1 MNNPTLTATEF
12 KKRIDDNL
20 LRYYGTEPAQADLEQ
35 IYKCVIT
42 VAREEAVRK
51 RLAFEKQVEE
61 ENGKQVY
68 YMCMEFLLGRSL
80 KNCVFSLF
88 GEDLFAEV
96 LSQYGLKPKDLY
108 NLEPDAGLGNGGL
121 GRLAACFMESMASRN
136 YCATGHSICY
146 ELGMF
151 KQKIVDGWQIE
162 LSDTWL
168 PMGEVWLSPRLDEAV
183 DVPLGGHIEESWE
196 NGRLVIHHYGADII
210 RATPYD
216 LMIPGHDTE
225 GVSRLRLWKAT
236 AKNPVNMSLFS
247 QGDYIRA
254 AEENTNA
261 EMISKILYPP
271 DNHTQGKSLRLR
283 QQYFLVSAALQNI
296 IKNHLANHGSL
307 ETLPDKVIIHIND
320 THPSLCIPELMRI
333 FIDECGYGWDE
344 SWDIVKR
351 TINYTNH
358 TVMSEALETWGEATF
373 RSILPRIFSII
384 HEINRRFCEEMFQ
397 RTNGDWDKI
406 SRMAILANNS
416 VRMANLSV
424 IGSNKVNGVSTLH
437 SQILKDRVFKD
448 FNDIYPEKF
457 TNVTNGIDHRRW
469 LCQSNPGLTDL
480 LKECIGDGFVSDASQ
495 MSEFLK
501 FQDDKQVTEALAKI
515 KRENKERFARFLK
528 KEGCAVLPD
537 PDTLLDVQVKRLH
550 EYKRQLLNALHI
562 LSLYLD
568 LKDNPNMEFQPRTFL
583 FAAKAASGYYMAKR
597 IIMLITSIA
606 KLINN
611 DPQVNQKLRVIFAEN
626 YRVTLAEYLMPAAD
640 VSEQISQAGTE
651 ASGTGNMKLMINGAL
666 TVGTLDGAN
675 VEIHREVGD
684 ENIFLFGLRTEE
696 VADLYRRGYRPLDY
710 YNSNPR
716 IRRIIDTMR
725 AGICGESFADIADSL
740 TMDSRFAD
748 PYMNLADFESYRQ
761 IQSIIGNEYAN
772 DCDAWNKKSLINIAK
787 AGFFSSDRSIRDYAE
802 GIWDMKPVGGKK

>member
-1 MNNPTLTATEF
+1 MKKTTISATEL
-12 KKRIDDNL
+12 KRRIDDNL
-20 LRYYGTEPAQADLEQ
+20 LRYYGTDPKDADLEQ
-35 IYKCVIT
+35 IYKCAIT
-42 VAREEAVRK
+42 VARDEAVRK
-51 RLAFEKQVEE
+51 RLAFEKEVEE
-61 ENGKQVY
+61 KEGKHVY

-88 GEDLFAEV
+88 GEETFAKA
-96 LSQYGLKPKDLY
+96 LSSYGVKPKDLY

-136 YCATGHSICY
+136 YLATGHSICY

-151 KQKIVDGWQIE
+151 KQKIVDGWQME
-162 LSDTWL
+162 LSDNWL

-196 NGRLVIHHYGADII
+196 NGRLVVRHYGADVI

-216 LMIPGHDTE
+216 LMIPGYDTE
-225 GVSRLRLWKAT
+225 GVSRLRLWKAS

-271 DNHTQGKSLRLR
+271 DNHLQGKSLRLR

-296 IKNHLANHGSL
+296 VKAHLAKYDDLKSL
-307 ETLPDKVIIHIND
+307 PEKAVIHIND

-344 SWDIVKR
+344 SWDIVCR

-358 TVMSEALETWGEATF
+358 TVMSEALETWSEATF
-373 RSILPRIFSII
+373 RAILPRIHSIV
-384 HEINRRFCEEMFQ
+384 HEINRRFCDEMFQ
-397 RTNGDWDKI
+397 KTNGDWDKI

-424 IGSNKVNGVSTLH
+424 IGSSKVNGVSALH

-448 FNDIYPEKF
+448 FNDVYPGKF
-457 TNVTNGIDHRRW
+457 INVTNGIDHRRW

-480 LKECIGDGFVSDASQ
+480 LKECIGDGFINDASK
-495 MSEFLK
+495 MSDFLK
-501 FQDDKQVTEALAKI
+501 YQDDASVLKKLKEI
-515 KRENKERFARFLK
+515 KKENKERFARFLK
-528 KEGCAVLPD
+528 REGCEILPD
-537 PDTLLDVQVKRLH
+537 PEIMLDVQVKRLH

-568 LKDNPNMEFQPRTFL
+568 LKDNPNMEFTPRTFL

-597 IIMLITSIA
+597 IIMLISCIA
-606 KLINN
+606 KMINN
-611 DPQVNQKLRVIFAEN
+611 DPAVNQKLRVIFAEN
-626 YRVTLAEYLMPAAD
+626 YRVTMAEYLMPAAD
-640 VSEQISQAGTE
+640 LSEQISQAGTE

-675 VEIHREVGD
+675 VEIHKEVGD

-696 VADLYRRGYRPLDY
+696 VADLYRRGYRPADY

-716 IRRIIDTMR
+716 IRRIVDTLR
-725 AGICGESFADIADSL
+725 AGVCGESFADLADSL
-740 TMDSRFAD
+740 VADSRFSE

-761 IQSIIGNEYAN
+761 VQGQIGKEYAN
-772 DCDAWNKKSLINIAK
+772 DPTSWNRKSLINIAK

-802 GIWDMKPVGGKK
+802 GIWDMKPLGAKK

>member
-1 MNNPTLTATEF
+1 MNNQNMTAAEL
-12 KKRIDDNL
+12 KRRINDNL
-20 LRYYGTEPAQADLEQ
+20 LRYYGTDPVDADIEQ
-35 IYKCVIT
+35 IYKSAIT
-42 VAREEAVRK
+42 VARDEAVRK
-51 RLAFEKQVEE
+51 RSAFEKQAEE
-61 ENGKQVY
+61 QDGKQVY

-80 KNCVFSLF
+80 KNCVYSLF
-88 GEDLFAEV
+88 GEEVFAEA
-96 LSQYGLKPKDLY
+96 LASYGLKPTDLY
-108 NLEPDAGLGNGGL
+108 RLEPDAGLGNGGL

-136 YCATGHSICY
+136 YLATGHSICY

-151 KQKIVDGWQIE
+151 KQKIVDGWQME

-168 PMGEVWLSPRLDEAV
+168 PMGEVWLTPRLDEAV
-183 DVPLGGHIEESWE
+183 DIPLGGHIEEAWE
-196 NGRLVIHHYGADII
+196 NGRLVVHHYGANII

-216 LMIPGHDTE
+216 LMIPGYDTD

-236 AKNPVNMSLFS
+236 AKNPVDMSLFS

-271 DNHTQGKSLRLR
+271 DNHLQGKSLRLR

-296 IKNHLANHGSL
+296 IKTHLAKFGDL
-307 ETLPDKVIIHIND
+307 KTLPDRAVIHIND

-344 SWDIVKR
+344 SWDIVCR

-358 TVMSEALETWGEATF
+358 TVMSEALETWSEATF
-373 RSILPRIFSII
+373 QAILPRIHSIVK
-384 HEINRRFCEEMFQ
+384 EINRRFCDEMFIK
-397 RTNGDWDKI
+397 TNGDWDKI

-424 IGSNKVNGVSTLH
+424 IGSNKVNGVSALH

-448 FNDIYPEKF
+448 FNDVYPGKF

-469 LCQSNPGLTDL
+469 LCQSNPGLTNL
-480 LKECIGDGFVSDASQ
+480 LKECIGDGFINDASE
-495 MSEFLK
+495 MEKFLAFK
-501 FQDDKQVTEALAKI
+501 DDKEVLAQLSKI

-528 KEGCAVLPD
+528 REGSEILPD
-537 PDTLLDVQVKRLH
+537 PDTLFDVQAKRLH

-562 LSLYLD
+562 LSLYLE
-568 LKDNPNMEFQPRTFL
+568 LKDNPNMEFTPRTFL

-597 IIMLITSIA
+597 IIMFISSIA
-606 KLINN
+606 KMINN
-611 DPQVNQKLRVIFAEN
+611 DPEVNKKLRVIFAEN
-626 YRVTLAEYLMPAAD
+626 YRVTMAESLLPAAD
-640 VSEQISQAGTE
+640 ISEQISQAGTE

-684 ENIFLFGLRTEE
+684 ENIFLFGLHTEE
-696 VADLYRRGYRPLDY
+696 VTDLYRRGYRPADY

-716 IRRIIDTMR
+716 LRRIIDFMR
-725 AGICGESFADIADSL
+725 AGICGESYEDLANSLIADS
-740 TMDSRFAD
+740 RFSD

-761 IQSIIGNEYAN
+761 VQQVIGKEYAN
-772 DCDAWNKKSLINIAK
+772 DKTRWNQKSLVNIAK
-787 AGFFSSDRSIRDYAE
+787 AGFFSSDRSIKDYAQD
-802 GIWDMKPVGGKK
+802 IWTVKPTENVK

>member
-20 LRYYGTEPAQADLEQ
+20 LRYYGTEPDQADLEQ

-42 VAREEAVRK
+42 VARDEAVRK

-196 NGRLVIHHYGADII
+196 NGRLVVRHYGADII

-296 IKNHLANHGSL
+296 IKNHLASHGSL

-333 FIDECGYGWDE
+333 FIDDCGYGWDE

-611 DPQVNQKLRVIFAEN
+611 DPQINQKLRVIFAEN

-696 VADLYRRGYRPLDY
+696 VTDLYRRGYRPLDY

-761 IQSIIGNEYAN
+761 VQGVIGNEYAH
-772 DCDAWNKKSLINIAK
+772 DRDAWNKKSLINIAK
-787 AGFFSSDRSIRDYAE
+787 AGFFSSDRSICDYAE
-802 GIWDMKPVGGKK
+802 GIWDMKPVGDKQ

>member
-1 MNNPTLTATEF
+1 MNNQNLTAAEL
-12 KKRIDDNL
+12 KRRINDNL
-20 LRYYGTEPAQADLEQ
+20 LRYYGTDPVDADLEQ
-35 IYKCVIT
+35 IYKSTIT
-42 VAREEAVRK
+42 VARDEAVRK
-51 RLAFEKQVEE
+51 RLAFEKKAEE
-61 ENGKQVY
+61 QDGKQVY

-80 KNCVFSLF
+80 KNCVYSLF
-88 GEDLFAEV
+88 GEEVFAEA
-96 LSQYGLKPKDLY
+96 LASYGLKPTDLY
-108 NLEPDAGLGNGGL
+108 RLEPDAGLGNGGL

-136 YCATGHSICY
+136 YLATGHSICY

-151 KQKIVDGWQIE
+151 KQKIVDGWQME

-183 DVPLGGHIEESWE
+183 DVPLGGHVEETWE
-196 NGRLVIHHYGADII
+196 NGRLVAHHYGANII

-216 LMIPGHDTE
+216 LMIPGYDTE

-236 AKNPVNMSLFS
+236 AKNPVDMNLFS

-271 DNHTQGKSLRLR
+271 DNHLQGKSLRLR

-296 IKNHLANHGSL
+296 IKTHLAKFGDL
-307 ETLPDKVIIHIND
+307 KTLPDRAVIHIND

-344 SWDIVKR
+344 SWDIVCR

-358 TVMSEALETWGEATF
+358 TVMSEALETWSEATF
-373 RSILPRIFSII
+373 QAILPRIHSIVK
-384 HEINRRFCEEMFQ
+384 EINRRFCDDMFQ
-397 RTNGDWDKI
+397 KTNGDWDKI
-406 SRMAILANNS
+406 SRMSILANNS

-424 IGSNKVNGVSTLH
+424 IGSNKVNGVSALH
-437 SQILKDRVFKD
+437 SQILQDRVFKD
-448 FNDIYPEKF
+448 FNDVYPGKF

-469 LCQSNPGLTDL
+469 LCQSNPGLTAL
-480 LKECIGDGFVSDASQ
+480 LKECIGDGFINDASL
-495 MSEFLK
+495 MEEFLK
-501 FQDDKQVTEALAKI
+501 FKDDTRVLEELSKI

-528 KEGCAVLPD
+528 REGSEILPD
-537 PDTLLDVQVKRLH
+537 PDTLFDVQAKRLH

-562 LSLYLD
+562 LSLYLE
-568 LKDNPNMEFQPRTFL
+568 LKDNPNMEFTPRTFL

-597 IIMLITSIA
+597 IIMFISSIA
-606 KLINN
+606 KMINN
-611 DPQVNQKLRVIFAEN
+611 DPQVNTKLRVIFAEN
-626 YRVTLAEYLMPAAD
+626 YRVTMAESLMPAAD

-696 VADLYRRGYRPLDY
+696 VNDLYRRGYRPADY
-710 YNSNPR
+710 CNSNPR
-716 IRRIIDTMR
+716 IRRIIDFMR
-725 AGICGESFADIADSL
+725 AGICGESYEDLANSLIADS
-740 TMDSRFAD
+740 RFSD

-761 IQSIIGNEYAN
+761 VQQRIGHEYAHEKTQ
-772 DCDAWNKKSLINIAK
+772 WNQKSLVNIAK
-787 AGFFSSDRSIRDYAE
+787 AGFFSSDRSIKDYARD
-802 GIWDMKPVGGKK
+802 IWDVKPTENSK

>member
-20 LRYYGTEPAQADLEQ
+20 LRYYGTEPDQADLEQ

-42 VAREEAVRK
+42 VARDEAVRK

-480 LKECIGDGFVSDASQ
+480 LKECIGDGFVSDASK

-716 IRRIIDTMR
+716 IRRIIDTLR

-772 DCDAWNKKSLINIAK
+772 DRGAWNKKSLINIAK

>member
-1 MNNPTLTATEF
+1 MNKPTITAAELER
-12 KKRIDDNL
+12 RINDSL
-20 LRYYGTEPAQADLEQ
+20 LRLYGTDPKDADLEQ
-35 IYKCVIT
+35 IYKCAIT
-42 VAREEAVRK
+42 VARDEAVRK
-51 RLAFEKQVEE
+51 RLAFEKEVEE
-61 ENGKQVY
+61 KDGKQVY

-88 GEDLFAEV
+88 GEETFADA
-96 LSQYGLKPKDLY
+96 LKAYNLRPIDLY
-108 NLEPDAGLGNGGL
+108 RLEPDAGLGNGGL

-136 YCATGHSICY
+136 YLATGHSICY

-151 KQKIVDGWQIE
+151 KQKIVDGWQME

-168 PMGEVWLSPRLDEAV
+168 AMGEVWLTPRLDEAV

-196 NGRLVIHHYGADII
+196 NGRLAVHHYNATII

-216 LMIPGHDTE
+216 LMIPGYDTE

-236 AKNPVNMSLFS
+236 AKNPVDMNLFS

-271 DNHTQGKSLRLR
+271 DNHLQGKSLRLR

-296 IKNHLANHGSL
+296 IKTHLAKFGNL
-307 ETLPDKVIIHIND
+307 KTLPDKAVIHIND

-333 FIDECGYGWDE
+333 FIDECGYGWEE
-344 SWDIVKR
+344 SWDIVCR

-358 TVMSEALETWGEATF
+358 TVMSEALETWSEATF
-373 RSILPRIFSII
+373 QAILPRIYSIVK
-384 HEINRRFCEEMFQ
+384 EINRRFCDEMFIK
-397 RTNGDWDKI
+397 TNGDWDKI
-406 SRMAILANNS
+406 SRMAILANSS

-424 IGSNKVNGVSTLH
+424 VGSNKVNGVSALH

-448 FNDIYPEKF
+448 FNDVYPEKF

-469 LCQSNPGLTDL
+469 LCQSNPGLTEL
-480 LKECIGDGFVSDASQ
+480 LKECIGDGFINDASK
-495 MSEFLK
+495 MEDFLK
-501 FQDDKQVTEALAKI
+501 YQDDSQVLERLEAI
-515 KRENKERFARFLK
+515 KKENKERFAKFLK
-528 KEGCAVLPD
+528 REGCEILPD
-537 PDTLLDVQVKRLH
+537 PDLMLDVQVKRLH

-562 LSLYLD
+562 LSLYLE
-568 LKDNPNMEFQPRTFL
+568 LKDRPDMEFTPRTFL

-597 IIMLITSIA
+597 IIMLISCIA
-606 KLINN
+606 KMINN
-611 DPQVNQKLRVIFAEN
+611 DPAVNKKLRVIFAEN
-626 YRVTLAEYLMPAAD
+626 YRVTMAEYLMPAAD
-640 VSEQISQAGTE
+640 LSEQISQAGTE

-696 VADLYRRGYRPLDY
+696 VSDLYRRGYRPLDY
-710 YNSNPR
+710 YHSNPR
-716 IRRIIDTMR
+716 IRRIIDTLR
-725 AGICGESFADIADSL
+725 SGICGESFADLADSL

-748 PYMNLADFESYRQ
+748 PYMVLADFESYRQ
-761 IQSIIGNEYAN
+761 IQNVIGGQYAHEK
-772 DCDAWNKKSLINIAK
+772 DLWNKKSLINIAK
-787 AGFFSSDRSIRDYAE
+787 AGFFSSDRSIKDYATD
-802 GIWDMKPVGGKK
+802 IWSMNPLEASK

>member
-1 MNNPTLTATEF
+1 MNNPTVTAQEL
-12 KKRIDDNL
+12 KRRIDDNL
-20 LRYYGTEPAQADLEQ
+20 LRYYGTDPAEADIEQ
-35 IYKCVIT
+35 IYKCAIT
-42 VAREEAVRK
+42 VARDEAVRK
-51 RLAFEKQVEE
+51 HQAFKKEAEEKG
-61 ENGKQVY
+61 GKHVY

-80 KNCVFSLF
+80 KNSVFSLF
-88 GEDLFAEV
+88 GEDTFAEA
-96 LSQYGLKPKDLY
+96 LKDYNLTPRDLY
-108 NLEPDAGLGNGGL
+108 RLEPDAGLGNGGL

-136 YCATGHSICY
+136 YLATGHSICY

-151 KQKIVDGWQIE
+151 KQKIVDGWQTE
-162 LSDTWL
+162 LSDNWL

-196 NGRLVIHHYGADII
+196 NGRLVVHHYGADII

-216 LMIPGHDTE
+216 LMIPGYDTE
-225 GVSRLRLWKAT
+225 GVSRLRLWKAS
-236 AKNPVNMSLFS
+236 AKNPVDMNLFS
-247 QGDYIRA
+247 QGDYLRA
-254 AEENTNA
+254 AEDNTNA

-271 DNHTQGKSLRLR
+271 DNHLQGKSLRLR

-296 IKNHLANHGSL
+296 IKSHLAKFGDLKSL
-307 ETLPDKVIIHIND
+307 PEKAVIHIND

-333 FIDECGYGWDE
+333 FIDECGYGWEE
-344 SWDIVKR
+344 SWDIVRR

-358 TVMSEALETWGEATF
+358 TVMSEALETWNEATF
-373 RSILPRIFSII
+373 QSILPRIYSIVK
-384 HEINRRFCEEMFQ
+384 EINRRFCDEMFQ
-397 RTNGDWDKI
+397 KTNGDWDKI
-406 SRMAILANNS
+406 SRMSILANNT

-424 IGSNKVNGVSTLH
+424 IGSDKVNGVSALH

-448 FNDIYPEKF
+448 FNDMYPDKF

-469 LCQSNPGLTDL
+469 LCQSNPGLTAL
-480 LKECIGDGFVSDASQ
+480 LKECIGDGFVNDASK
-495 MSEFLK
+495 MSDFLK
-501 FQDDKQVTEALAKI
+501 FKDDAAVLERLSAI
-515 KRENKERFARFLK
+515 KKENKERFARFLK
-528 KEGCAVLPD
+528 REGCEILPD
-537 PDTLLDVQVKRLH
+537 PDRLLDVQVKRLH

-568 LKDNPNMEFQPRTFL
+568 LKDNPNMEFTPRTYL

-597 IIMLITSIA
+597 IIMFISCIA
-606 KLINN
+606 KMING

-626 YRVTLAEYLMPAAD
+626 YRVTMAEYLMPAAD

-696 VADLYRRGYRPLDY
+696 VAELYRRGYRPMDY

-716 IRRIIDTMR
+716 IRRLIDTMR
-725 AGICGESFADIADSL
+725 GCIAGESFADLAESL
-740 TMDSRFAD
+740 VAESRFSD

-761 IQSIIGNEYAN
+761 VQNILSKEYAQN
-772 DCDAWNKKSLINIAK
+772 PQSWNQKSLVNIAK
-787 AGFFSSDRSIRDYAE
+787 AGFFSSDRSIRDYGE
-802 GIWDMKPVGGKK
+802 TIWNLKPLEHKK

>member
-1 MNNPTLTATEF
+1 MKSQTITAAELNR
-12 KKRIDDNL
+12 RINDNL
-20 LRYYGTEPAQADLEQ
+20 LRYYGTDPNNADLEQ
-35 IYKCVIT
+35 IYKCAIT
-42 VAREEAVRK
+42 VARDEAVRK
-51 RLAFEKQVEE
+51 RRAFEKEVEE
-61 ENGKQVY
+61 KDGKQVY

-88 GEDLFAEV
+88 GEDIFAEA
-96 LSQYGLKPKDLY
+96 LKEYNLRPIDLY
-108 NLEPDAGLGNGGL
+108 RLEPDAGLGNGGL
-121 GRLAACFMESMASRN
+121 GRLAACFMESMASGN
-136 YCATGHSICY
+136 YLATGHSICY

-151 KQKIVDGWQIE
+151 KQKIVDGWQME
-162 LSDTWL
+162 LTDNWL

-196 NGRLVIHHYGADII
+196 NGRLVVHHYNADVI

-216 LMIPGHDTE
+216 LMIPGHDTT

-236 AKNPVNMSLFS
+236 AKNPVDMNLFS

-271 DNHTQGKSLRLR
+271 DNHLQGKSLRLR

-296 IKNHLANHGSL
+296 IKTHLAKFGNL
-307 ETLPDKVIIHIND
+307 KTLPEKAVIHIND

-344 SWDIVKR
+344 SWDIVCR

-358 TVMSEALETWGEATF
+358 TVMSEALETWSEATF
-373 RSILPRIFSII
+373 QAILPRIHSIVK
-384 HEINRRFCEEMFQ
+384 EINRRFCDEMFQ
-397 RTNGDWDKI
+397 KTNGDWDKI
-406 SRMAILANNS
+406 SRMAILANSS

-424 IGSNKVNGVSTLH
+424 IGSGKVNGVSALH

-448 FNDIYPEKF
+448 FNDVYPGKF

-480 LKECIGDGFVSDASQ
+480 LKECIGDGFIRDASK
-495 MSEFLK
+495 MIDFLK
-501 FQDDKQVTEALAKI
+501 YKDDAQVLEQLAKI
-515 KRENKERFARFLK
+515 KRENKERFAKFLK
-528 KEGCAVLPD
+528 REGCTVLPD
-537 PDTLLDVQVKRLH
+537 PDLMLDVQVKRLH
-550 EYKRQLLNALHI
+550 EYKRQLLNAMHI

-568 LKDNPNMEFQPRTFL
+568 LKDNPDMEFTPKTFL

-597 IIMLITSIA
+597 IIMFISSIA
-606 KLINN
+606 KMINS
-611 DPQVNQKLRVIFAEN
+611 DPAVNQKLRVIFAEN
-626 YRVTLAEYLMPAAD
+626 YRVTMAEYLMPAAD

-710 YNSNPR
+710 YNSNSR

-725 AGICGESFADIADSL
+725 SGIGGESFADLADSL
-740 TMDSRFAD
+740 TMDSRFSD

-761 IQSIIGNEYAN
+761 IQSVIGSEYAT
-772 DCDAWNKKSLINIAK
+772 DKTSWNRKSLVNIAK
-787 AGFFSSDRSIRDYAE
+787 AGFFSSDRSIRDYAQD
-802 GIWDMKPVGGKK
+802 IWNVKPLEETK

>member
-20 LRYYGTEPAQADLEQ
+20 LRYYGTEPDQADLEQ

-42 VAREEAVRK
+42 VARDEAVRK

-320 THPSLCIPELMRI
+320 THPSLCIPELLRI

-480 LKECIGDGFVSDASQ
+480 LKECIGDGFVSDASK

-501 FQDDKQVTEALAKI
+501 FQDDKQVTEALARI

-716 IRRIIDTMR
+716 IRRIIDTLR

-772 DCDAWNKKSLINIAK
+772 DRDAWNKKSLINIAK

-802 GIWDMKPVGGKK
+802 GIWDMKPVGDKK

>member
-20 LRYYGTEPAQADLEQ
+20 LRYYGTEPDQADLEQ

-42 VAREEAVRK
+42 VARDEAVRK

-480 LKECIGDGFVSDASQ
+480 LKECIGDGFVSDASK

-772 DCDAWNKKSLINIAK
+772 DRDAWNKKSLINIAK

-802 GIWDMKPVGGKK
+802 DIWDMKPVGGKK